1 MSFWCCEPNLRR
13 RNDECEGGA
22 SGMRAACGMPGMA
35 FTAWHDARAA
45 WHVAYS
51 AWHRG
56 IFGMASR
63 HGSRHGSRHRAELLH
78 AAGAAGVGAARG
90 RLPGV
95 DPMDAGLGRAPASG
109 LSARAPVRR
118 RDRRVVW
125 SPRRARAARSLGPST
140 APEPT
145 RLRHASPGSRHRGM
159 VRGIA
164 RSCSTPRAPRAS
176 VDAGAAD
183 VHTSPGSRHRGMV
196 RGIARSCST
205 PRAPRASV
213 PPGVARSALT
223 GCRDRRV
230 VWLPRRA
237 RAALVHADL
246 RGSTPTRLCRRQRD
260 VHQHPTPAPPRPASR
275 PPSPPRP
282 TRTTT
287 SPATGASR
295 PPSPPSA
302 RSGRSVGAVRS
313 GLVTGVYQ
321 CVFRPS

>member
-176 VDAGAAD
+176 V
-183 VHTSPGSRHRGMV
+183 
-196 RGIARSCST
+196 
-205 PRAPRASV
+205 